1 MNYLIDG
8 HNLIGQL
15 PDIDL
20 SDPNDEA
27 LLVQKLNGWTSRS
40 RNHVVVVF
48 DNGLPGGQSRLSS
61 GRVKVIFAPPDT
73 TADSVIRKRIHGIN
87 PPTEWVVVTDD
98 HQVQNAARV
107 RRMTVMRSTDFA
119 RVMLAPPESARKPT
133 PDIDPDVRVSE
144 REIVAWLKEF
154 DLEKRR
160 RKKPHSP
167 DTPKT

>member
-20 SDPNDEA
+20 ADPNDEA
-27 LLVQKLNGWTSRS
+27 LLVQKLNGWTSRT
-40 RNHVVVVF
+40 RHQVVVVF
-48 DNGLPGGQSRLSS
+48 DNGLPGGQSRMSS

-73 TADSVIRKRIHGIN
+73 TADSVIRKRVHGVN
-87 PPTEWVVVTDD
+87 PPNEWVVITDD
-98 HQVQNAARV
+98 HQIIISARA

-119 RVMLAPPESARKPT
+119 KLLLAPPAQARKLT

-144 REIVAWLKEF
+144 REVVAWLKEF
-154 DLEKRR
+154 DIHKRR
-160 RKKPHSP
+160 RARQLK
-167 DTPKT
+167 